1 MGDGSV
7 VLPSGFV
14 MIDVPMFLYDIHLLI
29 HIQVIHLQLAT
40 CMHLVTFLSKSNLQK
55 RKNKVVC
62 KRANTVCY
70 TQWQVY

>member
-40 CMHLVTFLSKSNLQK
+40 CMHLTDVFIQK
-55 RKNKVVC
+55 QLTKEKE
-62 KRANTVCY
+62 
-70 TQWQVY
+70 